1 VSRNG
6 KKEGPA
12 LPSPS
17 IPQIDPGNEEQAR
30 AYFARLER
38 EYPQL
43 IEAMKVMN
51 ISYQQYLAA
60 MRAMNQQSSISTSS
74 TRLTL

>member
-1 VSRNG
+1 M
-6 KKEGPA
+6 
-12 LPSPS
+12 PSPNL
-17 IPQIDPGNEEQAR
+17 DVHNEREVR
-30 AYFARLER
+30 EYFARLEK

-51 ISYQQYLAA
+51 ISYHQYLAA
-60 MRAMNQQSSISTSS
+60 LTALNRQQSFSTSS

>member
-1 VSRNG
+1 MPKNRKDG
-6 KKEGPA
+6 KRSMP
-12 LPSPS
+12 PTS
-17 IPQIDPGNEEQAR
+17 IPQIDPRNEEQVR

-38 EYPQL
+38 EYPEL

-51 ISYQQYLAA
+51 ISYQQYLTAIK
-60 MRAMNQQSSISTSS
+60 AMNQQSSISTSS

>member
-1 VSRNG
+1 MDSLA
-6 KKEGPA
+6 PI
-12 LPSPS
+12 LD
-17 IPQIDPGNEEQAR
+17 IHNEAEVR
-30 AYFARLER
+30 AYFTRLER

-60 MRAMNQQSSISTSS
+60 LHAMSQRSSFSSS
-74 TRLTL
+74 TTRLAF

>member
-1 VSRNG
+1 MLERR
-6 KKEGPA
+6 
-12 LPSPS
+12 
-17 IPQIDPGNEEQAR
+17 ITDTRNEEEVR
-30 AYFARLER
+30 AFFARLER

-60 MRAMNQQSSISTSS
+60 LQALNQRTSYSTA
-74 TRLTL
+74 TARLTL

>member
-1 VSRNG
+1 MMGWPRGKIIVSSAPFIFDIR
-6 KKEGPA
+6 
-12 LPSPS
+12 
-17 IPQIDPGNEEQAR
+17 NEEQLR
-30 AYFARLER
+30 AYFARLEK

-51 ISYQQYLAA
+51 ISYQQYLTALQA
-60 MRAMNQQSSISTSS
+60 LNQRSSFSTGS

>member
-1 VSRNG
+1 M
-6 KKEGPA
+6 PA
-12 LPSPS
+12 PNL
-17 IPQIDPGNEEQAR
+17 DVHNEPEVR
-30 AYFARLER
+30 EYFARLEK

-60 MRAMNQQSSISTSS
+60 LSALNGQQSFSTSS